1 MMPVM
6 ARRLASVSAFSFCRR
21 FRFFSLNT
29 ESARNGRDRS
39 RTEGSRVADRR
50 AAQRTET
57 RAWRADCLPLPS
69 DNRRF

>member
-39 RTEGSRVADRR
+39 RTEALGWPTDERR
-50 AAQRTET
+50 SGRT